1 MIYSLVRNSATSGAA
16 CPLSAGQWGKRP
28 RYAESVGISK
38 SSSALRN
45 WHTYEYT
52 VWISGFV
59 CVCRSEGGVSNS
71 FKALGCQEQL
81 DPKDSQVS
89 EDPQEYCY
97 GNSHMYPNFYPE
109 PLETLKAACTRM

>member
-1 MIYSLVRNSATSGAA
+1 MLLVHCQLGSGANVHGT
-16 CPLSAGQWGKRP
+16 LSLW
-28 RYAESVGISK
+28 ESPKVVQLSETD
-38 SSSALRN
+38 
-45 WHTYEYT
+45 TYEYT

-89 EDPQEYCY
+89 EDPREYCY
-97 GNSHMYPNFYPE
+97 GNSYMYPNFYPE
-109 PLETLKAACTRM
+109 PLEALKAACTRM